1 MLADFQALGVTIE
14 PGTFD
19 QVQGQ
24 EEAFEVW
31 AINWQAVT
39 GFLTIETQ
47 WRVTGTP
54 VGLCWLGIDYTAAA
68 AALRGRSQRR
78 FQRLLA
84 DLRIMEAAALPILN
98 NVRSP
103 DGNNVRSPD
112 GNNVRSPDG
121 NNVRSPDGNNVRS
134 PDGNRGTA

>member
-14 PGTFD
+14 PDAFGETEA
-19 QVQGQ
+19 QQ
-24 EEAFEVW
+24 EAFEVW

-78 FQRLLA
+78 FQALLA

-103 DGNNVRSPD
+103 DGNAS
-112 GNNVRSPDG
+112 GG
-121 NNVRSPDGNNVRS
+121 
-134 PDGNRGTA
+134 PDGNRGGTA

>member
-14 PGTFD
+14 PDAFGEAE
-19 QVQGQ
+19 GQ

-47 WRVTGTP
+47 WRVTGRP

-68 AALRGRSQRR
+68 AALRGRSRRR

-103 DGNNVRSPD
+103 DGNASGPPD
-112 GNNVRSPDG
+112 GNASGP
-121 NNVRSPDGNNVRS
+121 

>member
-1 MLADFQALGVTIE
+1 MGVTIE
-14 PGTFD
+14 PGAFED
-19 QVQGQ
+19 SEGR

-47 WRVTGTP
+47 WRVAGTP

-68 AALRGRSQRR
+68 AALRGRSRR
-78 FQRLLA
+78 KFRALLA

-98 NVRSP
+98 AG
-103 DGNNVRSPD
+103 DG
-112 GNNVRSPDG
+112 
-121 NNVRSPDGNNVRS
+121 
-134 PDGNRGTA
+134 

>member
-1 MLADFQALGVTIE
+1 MLADFEALGVTIE
-14 PGTFD
+14 PGAFGEAEENASGGPD
-19 QVQGQ
+19 G

-68 AALRGRSQRR
+68 AALRGRSRRR
-78 FQRLLA
+78 FQALLA

-98 NVRSP
+98 DS
-103 DGNNVRSPD
+103 
-112 GNNVRSPDG
+112 
-121 NNVRSPDGNNVRS
+121 
-134 PDGNRGTA
+134 GTS